1 MYWHNNDC
9 LELVIVEQNLQASAL
24 KTLCS
29 TLFHK
34 PSTKVKALIYYVM
47 PQMTKQEC
55 L

>member
-9 LELVIVEQNLQASAL
+9 SELIVDHKLQASAL
-24 KTLCS
+24 KTLRS

-34 PSTKVKALIYYVM
+34 PSIKVKALIYYVI